1 LRSTLN
7 DIRHWDVLIVCGGVG
22 GEGTFFANRGFQSV
36 TNSDFSENALRLCNR
51 FDPRLKTLQLNAE
64 RLDLPDDSFD
74 LVVVQD
80 GLHHLSRPVLGYTE
94 MLRVSR
100 RATVVIEPHT
110 GIVARSIG
118 TEWERHGNEVNY
130 VFRWN
135 RSIFEQSAKSYLLD
149 VPCHIEVIRLWD
161 HNPIIAGLAR
171 RFPKPVRMAVA
182 KTAYGVLT
190 LLPGLGN
197 MMIGVVIKGALG
209 SAGIPG
215 PDRTTV

>member
-1 LRSTLN
+1 LD
-7 DIRHWDVLIVCGGVG
+7 DIRNWEVLVVCGGVG
-22 GEGTFFANRGFQSV
+22 GEGTFFADKGFESV

-64 RLDLPDDSFD
+64 RLDLPDGSYD

-100 RATVVIEPHT
+100 KATVVIEPHT

-118 TEWERHGNEVNY
+118 TEWERHGEEVNY

-135 RSIFEQSAKSYLLD
+135 RSIFEQSAKSYLLQS
-149 VPCHIEVIRLWD
+149 PCHIAAMRLWD
-161 HNPIIAGLAR
+161 HNSAVAGLAR
-171 RFPKPVRMAVA
+171 RFPKPVNVIVA
-182 KTAYGVLT
+182 KTVYAILGLF
-190 LLPGLGN
+190 PRLGN
-197 MMIGVVIKGALG
+197 MMIGVVIKA
-209 SAGIPG
+209 
-215 PDRTTV
+215 